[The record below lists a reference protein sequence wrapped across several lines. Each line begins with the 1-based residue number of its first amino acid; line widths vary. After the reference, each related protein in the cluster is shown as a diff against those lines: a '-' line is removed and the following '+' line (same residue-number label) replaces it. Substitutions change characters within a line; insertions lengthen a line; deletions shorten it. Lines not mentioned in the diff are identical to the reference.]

1 MVVSVRTRIIRS
13 STMIA
18 AALFAASLAGCAPGA
33 APEPAE
39 LDVVRVP
46 EDAGLAEAGDLVAD
60 GGLIL
65 ISPGTYDESLQVSAD
80 DVTVRGLDRN
90 SVILDGE
97 LTRSNGVV
105 GTGERITVENLT
117 VRNFLQNG
125 VLITGVTDESGAG
138 VARGPDG
145 YLPDQAPPPVPG
157 YLVQAVTAQN
167 NGLYGIYAFNRTDGV
182 LRDNLASGG
191 SDSGIY
197 VGQCAEC
204 NALVQ
209 DNVMVSNAAG
219 LELAN
224 ASHVVVTG
232 NRITGN
238 RIGISVLSNYLEAH
252 GPTASVQIVG
262 NLIADD
268 NGVETP
274 VHAAGAFGVGVGL
287 GGTVD
292 AEVRGNTITGN
303 SAVGV
308 WVTSSEDFAPTGTRV
323 SGNAWGGNALDVAFT
338 PSATAAGSGNCFE
351 LGAGVTADPSALLT
365 AGCLDPLPAGSFR
378 QPAAPDGVVF
388 SKVPLPAERAG
399 LAEVTE
405 KPRSLPKRRELPDLA
420 ETTPP
425 PADLLADGERPVDGE
440 R

>member
-1 MVVSVRTRIIRS
+1 MAPVTRVMTAPISNILRVKRVVPAL
-13 STMIA
+13 A
-18 AALFAASLAGCAPGA
+18 AALLLAATLSGCEAS
-33 APEPAE
+33 APEVQKK
-39 LDVVRVP
+39 DVVHVP
-46 EDAGLAEAGDLVAD
+46 EDASLTDAGGLVAD

-65 ISPGTYDESLQVSAD
+65 IAPGTYAESLDVRGD
-80 DVTVRGLDRN
+80 DVTVRGEDRN
-90 SVILDGE
+90 TVILDGE

-125 VLITGVTDESGAG
+125 VLITGVTDENGAG

-145 YLPDQAPPPVPG
+145 YLPDQTPPPVPG
-157 YLVQAVTAQN
+157 YLVQKVTANN

-182 LRDNLASGG
+182 IRDNLSSGG
-191 SDSGIY
+191 SDSGVY

-209 DNVMVSNAAG
+209 GNVITLNASG

-232 NRITGN
+232 NRIVGN

-262 NLIADD
+262 NVIAD
-268 NGVETP
+268 NNETLTP
-274 VHAAGAFGVGVGL
+274 EQASGAFGVGVGL

-292 AEVRGNTITGN
+292 ADVRANLITGN

-308 WVTSSEDFAPTGTRV
+308 WVTSSEDFAPTGTTV
-323 SGNAWGGNALDVAFT
+323 AGDSFSGNGLDIAYA
-338 PSATAAGSGNCFE
+338 PSATAAGSDNCFTID
-351 LGAGVTADPSALLT
+351 ATVTT
-365 AGCLDPLPAGSFR
+365 APAGLSGCATAPGSFA
-378 QPAAPDGVVF
+378 QAPGPAGIMF
-388 SKVPLPAERAG
+388 SKVALPPERPG
-399 LAEVTE
+399 LDTVDDE
-405 KPRSLPKRRELPDLA
+405 PRALPKTIEMPDLTA
-420 ETTPP
+420 IAVPA
-425 PADLLADGERPVDGE
+425 ADLLADPRS
-440 R
+440 